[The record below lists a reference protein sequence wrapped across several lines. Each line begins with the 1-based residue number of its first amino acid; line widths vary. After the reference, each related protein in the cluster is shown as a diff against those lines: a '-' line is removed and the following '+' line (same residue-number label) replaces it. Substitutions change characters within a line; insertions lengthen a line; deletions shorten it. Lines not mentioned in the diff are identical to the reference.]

1 MDDSTHQTE
10 KAVLSQ
16 LRAQSGLTPFRR
28 WMPFLFLMA
37 AMAYGLLASLLHA
50 PENPLSALSHV
61 DSPGSASQSSRIVQI
76 DYLVAPLEQ
85 VIEDENW
92 RQKNWQAAPS
102 ENSGIGYYN
111 GPVTFKVTVENPGA
125 TNAEQ
130 WVLVSAPYID
140 RLRPAILDENGAFQR
155 LRDMGDL
162 YPFGNRLISLPPW
175 IWPVSLPAGT
185 TTLLFEVQNAGPTLL
200 PISILEPDNVVSDI
214 AGTMTW
220 KAFITGLL
228 VFALLLNLSFMM
240 KFRLPGLAWL
250 GVLTLSV
257 IHVQLVMEGFG
268 LWLIWPEFPEINAL
282 LNISLCL
289 CLISLCQITPNFI
302 QVSRLPRLLLNAAS
316 VLGLLHLLAMPLRL
330 PLLGQDSFLILALT
344 GGSMILALTLKQ
356 ARHEVYARYFALSLL
371 FILLGTVISAART
384 VGWVP
389 VNSFTDS
396 AFFIGAAAA
405 SLILT
410 SGIGRQILEERKKRL
425 ASDIRARQ
433 EQTLRSHVEQN
444 YKQLLK
450 THSVSGKP
458 NRAMLEES
466 LDQLDSHQQPYTVA
480 MIQLTRFNE
489 IEQAL
494 GYRTAEDLL
503 RSYLWELDGFLKRIM
518 GDQLIIIDGY
528 ALASIDTSNHAFAF
542 FHTDAP
548 DTYPEKLK
556 TLMNWLGENFR
567 EGRFSL
573 SWSSSVGIA
582 HAPEHG
588 VDASDI
594 LSSAG
599 FAALDT
605 HQPLTVYD
613 PAIADWQYQQ
623 QMLMLDIE
631 EALGNGCIWLEYQP
645 TVRIQDARI
654 ASLEALIRWQHPDFG
669 TVAPDRWIPLAE
681 QVGMIH
687 HVTLWVVDRVCEDMS
702 ALKAR
707 HGDHIA
713 VAVNISANDL
723 THPDF
728 LEKVKAIVQHH
739 GAQPSDLILE
749 ITETAMMAD
758 TALAKVVIRT
768 LSQSGFR
775 IAVDDFGTGHSS
787 LGTLATFELDEL
799 KIDRSFLSDILTQPA
814 RQRIFRAALDLGEAL
829 DLDVVVEG
837 VEEEAIAAWLQ
848 QFPGLYGQGYYWG
861 KPEQLKT

>member
-1 MDDSTHQTE
+1 MDDGTQQTE
-10 KAVLSQ
+10 KAVLSE
-16 LRAQSGLTPFRR
+16 LRAQSRLTPFRR
-28 WMPFLFLMA
+28 WLPFLFLFA
-37 AMAYGLLASLLHA
+37 AMAYGLVAALLHQHA
-50 PENPLSALSHV
+50 NPLSPLPHV
-61 DSPGSASQSSRIVQI
+61 DAPASAPQSPRIVQI
-76 DYLVAPLEQ
+76 DYLAAPLEQ
-85 VIEDENW
+85 VIDDENW
-92 RQKNWQAAPS
+92 RRQNWQAAPS
-102 ENSGIGYYN
+102 ENSGIGYYDT
-111 GPVTFKVTVENPGA
+111 PVTFKVTVENPGTA
-125 TNAEQ
+125 DVEQ
-130 WVLVSAPYID
+130 WALVSAPYID
-140 RLRPAILDENGAFQR
+140 RLRPAILDENGVFQR
-155 LRDMGDL
+155 LREMGDI
-162 YPFGNRLISLPPW
+162 YPFGNRLVSLPPW
-175 IWPVSLPAGT
+175 IWPVSLPTGT
-185 TTLLFEVQNAGPTLL
+185 STLLFEVQNTGPTLL
-200 PISILEPDNVVSDI
+200 PITIMEPNNVVSSI
-214 AGTMTW
+214 AGTMAW

-268 LWLIWPEFPEINAL
+268 LWLIWPNLPEVNAL

-302 QVSRLPRLLLNAAS
+302 QVSRLPRLLLNATS
-316 VLGLLHLLAMPLRL
+316 VLGLLHLLAMPLQL
-330 PLLGQDSFLILALT
+330 PLLGQDSFLILALA
-344 GGSMILALTLKQ
+344 GGSMILALALKQ

-371 FILLGTVISAART
+371 CILLGTVISAART

-410 SGIGRQILEERKKRL
+410 SGIGRQILEERKKRRN
-425 ASDIRARQ
+425 SDIRARQ
-433 EQTLRSHVEQN
+433 ERKLRSHVEQN
-444 YKQLLK
+444 YKKLLK
-450 THSVSGKP
+450 THSVTGKP

-466 LDQLDSHQQPYTVA
+466 LDQFDSQQRPYTVA

-518 GDQLIIIDGY
+518 GDRLIMVDGY

-542 FHTDAP
+542 YQSDTADTD
-548 DTYPEKLK
+548 TEKLK
-556 TLMNWLGENFR
+556 TIVNWLGENFR

-573 SWSSSVGIA
+573 SWSPSVGIA

-588 VDASDI
+588 VDASAI

-599 FAALDT
+599 FAALNT
-605 HQPLTVYD
+605 HQSLTVYD
-613 PAIADWQYQQ
+613 PAIADLQYQQ

-645 TVRIQDARI
+645 TVRIEDASI

-702 ALKAR
+702 ALKSR

-723 THPDF
+723 TYPDF
-728 LEKVKAIVQHH
+728 LENVKGIVQRH

-758 TALAKVVIRT
+758 TALAQEVIRT
-768 LSQSGFR
+768 LSHSGFR

-799 KIDRSFLSDILTQPA
+799 KIDRSFLSGILTQPA

-829 DLDVVVEG
+829 ELDVVIEG

-861 KPEQLKT
+861 KPEPLKS